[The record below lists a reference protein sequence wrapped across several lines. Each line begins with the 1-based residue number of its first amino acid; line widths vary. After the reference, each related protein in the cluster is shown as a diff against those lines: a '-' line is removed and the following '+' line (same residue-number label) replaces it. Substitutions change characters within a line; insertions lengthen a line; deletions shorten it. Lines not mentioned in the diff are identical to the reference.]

1 MKTIIPTIAFLL
13 ATTLFGIEIKD
24 DKADWVRG
32 QSDDAFDIKSLKIE
46 RIDADRIS
54 LRLELHDEVPDFRE
68 RKTHYRFD
76 FDLDLDDETG
86 HDSNK
91 FGGDSLIY
99 VSLQPIESEKKEWT
113 TYVRSHSE
121 VGNLSD
127 LRVEKLIVRRET
139 ISLEVVSDFFSNHD
153 QFGLYVMT
161 FGDNFF
167 YDELP
172 NKSEALIDLSK

>member
-1 MKTIIPTIAFLL
+1 MKTILPTIALLL
-13 ATTLFGIEIKD
+13 ATTLSAIEIND

-32 QSDDAFDIKSLKIE
+32 QSDEAFNIKSLKVK
-46 RIDADRIS
+46 RISENRIS
-54 LRLELHDEVPDFRE
+54 LRLELHDDVPEFRE
-68 RKTHYRFD
+68 KKTHYRFD

-99 VSLQPIESEKKEWT
+99 VSLQPIESETKEWT

-121 VGNLSD
+121 IGEVAD
-127 LRVEKLIVRRET
+127 LKVEKLKVKRDT
-139 ISLEVVSDFFSNHD
+139 ISLEVVSDLFGDRD

-161 FGDNFF
+161 YGDDVF

-172 NKSEALIDLSK
+172 NKSEALVDLSE